1 MDGSPGGLV
10 KPYRNRKYLNEVAG
24 LQQCALCGKRDGTI
38 VPAHFSGKYSSS
50 LGKGMGQKAAD
61 HCVAALCHTCHG
73 DMDGYVMGNDDERA
87 ARFMVAILK
96 TQHAL
101 LREGVS
107 IEASRED

>member
-1 MDGSPGGLV
+1 MRLLGSSNARYVGSEMELLFL
-10 KPYRNRKYLNEVAG
+10 RITAAKYAS
-24 LQQCALCGKRDGTI
+24 TM
-38 VPAHFSGKYSSS
+38 
-50 LGKGMGQKAAD
+50 GKGMGQKAAD

-73 DMDGYVMGNDDERA
+73 DMDGYVGGNGDDRA

-107 IEASRED
+107 IEARSED